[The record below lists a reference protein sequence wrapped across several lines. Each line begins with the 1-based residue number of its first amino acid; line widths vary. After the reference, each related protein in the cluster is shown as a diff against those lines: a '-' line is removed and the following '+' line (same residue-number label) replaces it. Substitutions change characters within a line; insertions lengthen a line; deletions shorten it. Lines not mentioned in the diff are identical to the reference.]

1 MTLRENLTILRVLW
15 VVWAWEPIKAA
26 WKALGRS
33 VGFQP
38 CCDEQD
44 LYFYDDFPGG
54 FARCRNCG
62 WERPYI
68 PFGI

>member
-15 VVWAWEPIKAA
+15 VVWAWEPIKDT
-26 WKALGRS
+26 WRALGRS

-38 CCDEQD
+38 CCDKQD
-44 LYFYDDFPGG
+44 LDFYGDPPGS
-54 FARCRNCG
+54 FARCRSCG
-62 WERPYI
+62 WERPHI